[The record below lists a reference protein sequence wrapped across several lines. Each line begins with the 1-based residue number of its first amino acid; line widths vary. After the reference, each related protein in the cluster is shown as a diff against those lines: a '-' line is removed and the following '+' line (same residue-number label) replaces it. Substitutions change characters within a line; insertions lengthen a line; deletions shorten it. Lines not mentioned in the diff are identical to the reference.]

1 MESDNSYR
9 INPILSD
16 IIENRKEKAT
26 KQVKQYKE
34 QVEEWKKLLAEKDP
48 WIEPQKFIELFNM
61 YDFDASKPEQEDWFS
76 FKISAKLAPGE
87 SQRKWKQKQ
96 DILVILT
103 KLLGRITEQYMK
115 ALTAKLQNQKAII
128 INLVN
133 DNPLDFSYEA
143 DKICHIDRE
152 LLKCLL
158 YYRIDAIKRGNI
170 LKENGFYGL
179 IGKKQKI

>member
-1 MESDNSYR
+1 
-9 INPILSD
+9 
-16 IIENRKEKAT
+16 
-26 KQVKQYKE
+26 
-34 QVEEWKKLLAEKDP
+34 
-48 WIEPQKFIELFNM
+48 
-61 YDFDASKPEQEDWFS
+61 
-76 FKISAKLAPGE
+76 
-87 SQRKWKQKQ
+87 
-96 DILVILT
+96 
-103 KLLGRITEQYMK
+103 MK

>member
-1 MESDNSYR
+1 MGSDNSYR

-16 IIENRKEKAT
+16 IIENKKVT
-26 KQVKQYKE
+26 SSQQDKQYRE

-48 WIEPQKFIELFNM
+48 WIEEAMFVELFDM
-61 YDFDASKPEQEDWFS
+61 YDFDASKPEKEGFFS
-76 FKISAKLAPGE
+76 FKISARLAPGE

-96 DILVILT
+96 VVLVILT

-133 DNPLDFSYEA
+133 DNPLDFSYEV

-158 YYRIDAIKRGNI
+158 YYRIDAIKRGN
-170 LKENGFYGL
+170 LVNENGFYGL